1 MYNTSNH
8 LKSLFFP
15 LALFETGGYMYA
27 VAIFVLVDGG
37 EGGGGVLT
45 EGMPFKTVSQ
55 ARVATYT

>member
-27 VAIFVLVDGG
+27 VAIFMLVDGG
-37 EGGGGVLT
+37 EGGCWLKGCRLKL
-45 EGMPFKTVSQ
+45 FRK
-55 ARVATYT
+55 

>member
-27 VAIFVLVDGG
+27 VAIFVLVGG
-37 EGGGGVLT
+37 GGGGVLT

-55 ARVATYT
+55 VRVATYT

>member
-37 EGGGGVLT
+37 EGGGGVD
-45 EGMPFKTVSQ
+45 
-55 ARVATYT
+55 